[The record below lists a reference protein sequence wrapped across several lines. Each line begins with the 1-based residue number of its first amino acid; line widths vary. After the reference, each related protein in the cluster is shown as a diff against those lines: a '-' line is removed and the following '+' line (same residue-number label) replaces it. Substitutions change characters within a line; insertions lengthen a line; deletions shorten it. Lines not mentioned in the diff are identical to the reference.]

1 MRFSDIQ
8 LLRIVGWVTLAALL
22 AGMMMSANLWQLE
35 RNFPVLPIF
44 GNQPFIDAWLDKV
57 LVALAILAYASFL
70 LFRKAFLLAVFI
82 GALLVVL
89 LQDYMRLQPWVY
101 QYLLICMLVGLGIL
115 QKSLKEPLNS
125 LRFILI
131 AIYFYAGLFKINS
144 TFFELA
150 GITYLSFL
158 TPHVPKDFMSIVVIL
173 GGAVPFIEM
182 SIAVGLLTKT
192 YRKLA
197 LIAALGLHAFIIVF
211 VSIRLNWN
219 PVIIP
224 WNIAM
229 MVMLL
234 LLFPSS
240 SEYLWKDVL
249 LNKMRPSHM
258 ALVLLV
264 GMMPLFHFLG
274 LWDTYPS
281 FDLYSYRGTSVK
293 IEWTPE
299 ERDAFLKAYHLNP
312 SDYPKIDSNFRLDD
326 WSYRELGVPIYP
338 EKRVLQR
345 IVKEL
350 CDKGIVKNSVAHLGP
365 VYFEENSDETI
376 RCEDLN

>member
-22 AGMMMSANLWQLE
+22 VGMVMSANLWQLE

-44 GNQPFIDAWLDKV
+44 GNQPFIAAWLDQV
-57 LVALAILAYASFL
+57 LLVIAILAYATFL
-70 LFRKAFLLAVFI
+70 LFRKAFLLAVFL

-101 QYLLICMLVGLGIL
+101 QYLLICMLVGLGLL
-115 QKSLKEPLNS
+115 QKSPKGALRS
-125 LRFILI
+125 LRFILV
-131 AIYFYAGLFKINS
+131 AIYFYAGLFKVNS

-158 TPHVPKDFMSIVVIL
+158 TPHVPKDFMFIVVIL

-197 LIAALGLHAFIIVF
+197 LIAAVGLHAFIIVF

-224 WNIAM
+224 WNLAM

-234 LLFPSS
+234 LLFPVS
-240 SEYLWKDVL
+240 SEYLSKDVL
-249 LNKMRPSHM
+249 LNKMRPTHM

-274 LWDTYPS
+274 LWDTYTS

-299 ERDAFLKAYHLNP
+299 ERDAFFKAYHLNP

-338 EKRVLQR
+338 EKRVLHR
-345 IVKEL
+345 IAKEL
-350 CDKGIVKNSVAHLGP
+350 CDKGILHKSVVRIGP
-365 VYFEENSDETI
+365 IYFEEHANEQVA
-376 RCEDLN
+376 CEDL

>member
-22 AGMMMSANLWQLE
+22 VGLVMSANLWQLE

-44 GNQPFIDAWLDKV
+44 GNQPFIAAWLDQV
-57 LVALAILAYASFL
+57 LLVLAILAYASFL
-70 LFRKAFLLAVFI
+70 LFRKALLLAVFL
-82 GALLVVL
+82 GALIVVL

-101 QYLLICMLVGLGIL
+101 QYLLICMLVGLGLL
-115 QKSLKEPLNS
+115 QKSPKGAVHS

-131 AIYFYAGLFKINS
+131 AIYFYAGLFKVNE

-158 TPHVPKDFMSIVVIL
+158 TPYVPKNFMSILVII
-173 GGAVPFIEM
+173 GSAVPFIEM

-192 YRKLA
+192 YRTLA
-197 LIAALGLHAFIIVF
+197 LIAALGVHAFIIVF
-211 VSIRLNWN
+211 VSVRLNWN

-229 MVMLL
+229 MALVF

-240 SEYLWKDVL
+240 SEYMWKDVL
-249 LNKMRPSHM
+249 LNKLRPTHM

-264 GMMPLFHFLG
+264 GVMPFFHFFG

-293 IEWTPE
+293 IEWTTT
-299 ERDAFLKAYHLNP
+299 ERNTFLQAYHLNP
-312 SDYPKIDSNFRLDD
+312 SDYLKIDSNFRLDD

-345 IVKEL
+345 ILKQL
-350 CDKGIVKNSVAHLGP
+350 CDKGIVQNSVAHLGP
-365 VYFEENSDETI
+365 VYFEENSNETI

>member
-1 MRFSDIQ
+1 
-8 LLRIVGWVTLAALL
+8 
-22 AGMMMSANLWQLE
+22 
-35 RNFPVLPIF
+35 
-44 GNQPFIDAWLDKV
+44 
-57 LVALAILAYASFL
+57 
-70 LFRKAFLLAVFI
+70 
-82 GALLVVL
+82 
-89 LQDYMRLQPWVY
+89 
-101 QYLLICMLVGLGIL
+101 
-115 QKSLKEPLNS
+115 
-125 LRFILI
+125 
-131 AIYFYAGLFKINS
+131 
-144 TFFELA
+144 
-150 GITYLSFL
+150 
-158 TPHVPKDFMSIVVIL
+158 
-173 GGAVPFIEM
+173 
-182 SIAVGLLTKT
+182 
-192 YRKLA
+192 
-197 LIAALGLHAFIIVF
+197 
-211 VSIRLNWN
+211 
-219 PVIIP
+219 
-224 WNIAM
+224 
-229 MVMLL
+229 
-234 LLFPSS
+234 
-240 SEYLWKDVL
+240 
-249 LNKMRPSHM
+249 M